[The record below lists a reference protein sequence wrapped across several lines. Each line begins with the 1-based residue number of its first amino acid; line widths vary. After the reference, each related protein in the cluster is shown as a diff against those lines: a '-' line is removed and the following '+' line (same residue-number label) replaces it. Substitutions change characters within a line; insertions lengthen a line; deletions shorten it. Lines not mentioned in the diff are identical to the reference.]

1 MAKVK
6 RGPLSKA
13 EIFYI
18 DGHKQLLSTQEIASD
33 LNRAVSVVA
42 KQIKKNPPTKDI
54 PNIGDQFA
62 KQKGVTI
69 MTENASQMIDNNRTA
84 KKPTKEYCVTKIKN
98 D

>member
-18 DGHKQLLSTQEIASD
+18 EGHQSKLSVQEIASD
-33 LNRAVSVVA
+33 LNRAVAVVA
-42 KQIKKNPPTKDI
+42 KQIKKNPPKEDV

-69 MTENASQMIDNNRTA
+69 MTENASQMIDQKRQTHR
-84 KKPTKEYCVTKIKN
+84 PTKDYCVTKIKH

>member
-18 DGHKQLLSTQEIASD
+18 EGHHEELSAQEIASD
-33 LNRAVSVVA
+33 LNRAVAVVT
-42 KQIKKNPPTKDI
+42 KQIKKSQPKPKV
-54 PNIGDQFA
+54 PNVGDQFA
-62 KQKGVTI
+62 RQDGVTV
-69 MTENASQMIDNNRTA
+69 MTETASQMIDQKRSA
-84 KKPTKEYCVTKIKN
+84 KRPSKKDCVAKIKN